1 MSIDNQRFTA
11 GVQAKGTCAWLDGLT
26 RDDNPYTVRTPLGR
40 RWARVWLSAYN
51 QAQHGVT
58 CDACRKWLSNERK
71 YHYEYSNGFNY
82 FLCITC
88 QLTDV
93 KPPELTH
100 GLK

>member
-1 MSIDNQRFTA
+1 
-11 GVQAKGTCAWLDGLT
+11 
-26 RDDNPYTVRTPLGR
+26 VRTPLGR

-88 QLTDV
+88 RLTDV
-93 KPPELTH
+93 KPPELDAWIKVMNDSEK
-100 GLK
+100 LILAQQIIMRILM